1 MLRPVS
7 YEDRSGGLVCR
18 QSFSADFRHFRLFII
33 SVYHSFFNYATLEYG
48 KHAIIVTE
56 QA

>member
-18 QSFSADFRHFRLFII
+18 QSFSADFRNFRLFII

-56 QA
+56 

>member
-18 QSFSADFRHFRLFII
+18 QSFSADFRNFRLFII

-48 KHAIIVTE
+48 KHAIIVAK

>member
-1 MLRPVS
+1 MLRPVI
-7 YEDRSGGLVCR
+7 YEDRSCGLVCR

-33 SVYHSFFNYATLEYG
+33 SVYHTFFNYATLDG

-56 QA
+56 